1 MAVFVDKLLIALGI
15 DPRGAEQGLDRV
27 NNSVDRTDAKLDEL
41 KHKAGDVA
49 RSIAMQI
56 AGPLLAAFS
65 VGKMVQGYISD
76 VAEVAE
82 QTGAYNKKLEEE
94 RLKKAQLQRVTKED
108 VELYKRGRE
117 AFVKFQ
123 IAMSDFS
130 AKLMRTLMP
139 FVKDLLDKL
148 NRFTDWISHNSN
160 NIIRFLTILA
170 STITLALIP
179 AVAKFTAALLKNPL
193 AWVAGLVLALALA
206 IDDLVVYL
214 KGGRSEFDA
223 FWKWLGFTKGDT
235 ETLTKAVNWLKTS
248 GVELLKTIGKL
259 TAAFV
264 GMRAVWGVISMV
276 RKAWNALS
284 LSVLANP
291 VVLAIGL
298 LVTAAWMLYKN
309 WDDVCEGAKAL
320 WEDLTSLFMSW
331 CRSMADGIEALG
343 ESVASFF
350 TSWGRGIADG
360 FAALADDI
368 GSALSGIWQGVKDGA
383 SALAEDGGSALA
395 GAWQGMKEGAAAVG
409 ETVGNAFTAAG
420 RFIARTWEGV
430 KEGAAAVC
438 ASVGGFFSGM
448 WRGISNGAADAG
460 DAISRWLSAA
470 GNTVKRGWQNISEG
484 AAAVG
489 ATIADAFAT
498 AVSAISD
505 SMAWA
510 GEKIDE
516 GLTAIGDFASDT
528 WQGIKDGASAL
539 AEDAGSAFGAM
550 GAAVAPAL
558 GWIADKASGVWQS
571 VSDGAVSAGNAML
584 SAFDSAKSGI
594 GGVWQDIKDGA
605 SALVDGIEN
614 AFSGLTEWFSSLWD
628 RVAGAFTSALD
639 AVSGVWQGMKD
650 GASALVD
657 DIENVFS
664 GLTGWFSSLWDK
676 ITGIFDRAI
685 GGIKSGI
692 MSVTDALGITDSKRD
707 EQAAPTPADPEFE
720 RQKQAIIA
728 RRKKREQA
736 QAVQTDNV
744 PVVRT
749 EKAAAGKPESREPAQ
764 PVRTGVSAP
773 AVKTEKIT
781 EKRTEVRERIVPL
794 VLRAHQAGQQVQ
806 QILAGAGRAQGV
818 KTPAVN
824 SGAVSNV
831 RNSTQK
837 STINN
842 DNRRQEVNITVNGN
856 ADTKTVGQIK
866 DGVTGVFAQGAA
878 SPVMG

>member
-15 DPRGAEQGLDRV
+15 DPKGAEQGLDRV
-27 NNSVDRTDAKLDEL
+27 NHSVDRTDAKLDEL
-41 KHKAGDVA
+41 KHKSADVA

-108 VELYKRGRE
+108 IELYKRGRE

-139 FVKDLLDKL
+139 FIKDLLDKL
-148 NRFTDWISHNSN
+148 NRFSNWISHNSN

-193 AWVAGLVLALALA
+193 TWVALLVVALALA
-206 IDDLVVYL
+206 IDDLIVYL

-223 FWKWLGFTKGDT
+223 FWKWLGFAKGDT
-235 ETLTKAVNWLKTS
+235 ETLTKAINWLKTS
-248 GVELLKTIGKL
+248 GVDLLKTIGKL

-309 WDDVCEGAKAL
+309 WDDVCEGAKSL

-350 TSWGRGIADG
+350 TSWGSGIADG

-368 GSALSGIWQGVKDGA
+368 SSALSGIWQGVKDGA
-383 SALAEDGGSALA
+383 SALAEDAGSALA
-395 GAWQGMKEGAAAVG
+395 DTWREMKEGAAAVG
-409 ETVGNAFTAAG
+409 ETVDNAFTAAG

-438 ASVGGFFSGM
+438 ESVGGFFSGM

-460 DAISRWLSAA
+460 DAIGRWLSAA
-470 GNTVKRGWQNISEG
+470 GNTIKKGWQNISEG
-484 AAAVG
+484 AAAAGETISDVFDSAGELIAGTWEGVKDG
-489 ATIADAFAT
+489 AFSLADDIGSALGSAWQ
-498 AVSAISD
+498 AVSEGASG
-505 SMAWA
+505 A
-510 GEKIDE
+510 GS
-516 GLTAIGDFASDT
+516 AIGSALDSAAALASSA

-539 AEDAGSAFGAM
+539 GSDIGSAFG
-550 GAAVAPAL
+550 
-558 GWIADKASGVWQS
+558 
-571 VSDGAVSAGNAML
+571 
-584 SAFDSAKSGI
+584 
-594 GGVWQDIKDGA
+594 
-605 SALVDGIEN
+605 
-614 AFSGLTEWFSSLWD
+614 
-628 RVAGAFTSALD
+628 SALD
-639 AVSGVWQGMKD
+639 AAGRVWQGIKD

-676 ITGIFDRAI
+676 ITGIFDQAI

-728 RRKKREQA
+728 RRKKREQT
-736 QAVQTDNV
+736 QAVQADNV
-744 PVVRT
+744 PAVKT
-749 EKAAAGKPESREPAQ
+749 GGAAERKPESREPAL

-806 QILAGAGRAQGV
+806 QILAGAGRAQTV
-818 KTPAVN
+818 KAAPVN
-824 SGAVSNV
+824 TSNV
-831 RNSTQK
+831 SSFRNSTV
-837 STINN
+837 SNTRN
-842 DNRRQEVNITVNGN
+842 DNRRQEVNITINGN

>member
-108 VELYKRGRE
+108 IELYKRGRE

-179 AVAKFTAALLKNPL
+179 AVVKFTAALLKNPL
-193 AWVAGLVLALALA
+193 VWVAGLVLALALA

-214 KGGRSEFDA
+214 KGGRSEFDV
-223 FWKWLGFTKGDT
+223 FWKWLGLTKGDT
-235 ETLTKAVNWLKTS
+235 ETLTKAINWLKTS
-248 GVELLKTIGKL
+248 GVDLLKTIGKV

-264 GMRAVWGVISMV
+264 AMRAVASVLMTV
-276 RKAWNALS
+276 QKAWNALS
-284 LSVLANP
+284 LSILANP
-291 VVLAIGL
+291 IVLAISL
-298 LVTAAWMLYKN
+298 LIAAGWMLYKN
-309 WDDVCEGAKAL
+309 WDGVCE
-320 WEDLTSLFMSW
+320 
-331 CRSMADGIEALG
+331 GIEALL
-343 ESVASFF
+343 ETLTNAWQKAVDW
-350 TSWGRGIADG
+350 TADL
-360 FAALADDI
+360 FQSID
-368 GSALSGIWQGVKDGA
+368 DGA
-383 SALAEDGGSALA
+383 HAL
-395 GAWQGMKEGAAAVG
+395 V
-409 ETVGNAFTAAG
+409 
-420 RFIARTWEGV
+420 
-430 KEGAAAVC
+430 
-438 ASVGGFFSGM
+438 
-448 WRGISNGAADAG
+448 ADAG
-460 DAISRWLSAA
+460 DAWDGLVNRVSHVFGLIANILSAFQAVASEKMAAA
-470 GNTVKRGWQNISEG
+470 GN
-484 AAAVG
+484 
-489 ATIADAFAT
+489 
-498 AVSAISD
+498 
-505 SMAWA
+505 
-510 GEKIDE
+510 
-516 GLTAIGDFASDT
+516 AIG
-528 WQGIKDGASAL
+528 
-539 AEDAGSAFGAM
+539 
-550 GAAVAPAL
+550 
-558 GWIADKASGVWQS
+558 
-571 VSDGAVSAGNAML
+571 
-584 SAFDSAKSGI
+584 
-594 GGVWQDIKDGA
+594 
-605 SALVDGIEN
+605 
-614 AFSGLTEWFSSLWD
+614 
-628 RVAGAFTSALD
+628 GAFTSALN
-639 AVSGVWQGMKD
+639 AVNGVWQGMKD

-664 GLTGWFSSLWDK
+664 GLTGWFSSLWGK

-692 MSVTDALGITDSKRD
+692 MSVTDALGITDSKR
-707 EQAAPTPADPEFE
+707 EEREELAEHTPADPEFE
-720 RQKQAIIA
+720 RQKAAIIEM
-728 RRKKREQA
+728 RRSKTGSYDTDDYLMQHPAHRPGERHVTKGTLKTSDKVKALQEQMTA
-736 QAVQTDNV
+736 YSLGVQ
-744 PVVRT
+744 
-749 EKAAAGKPESREPAQ
+749 KAA
-764 PVRTGVSAP
+764 
-773 AVKTEKIT
+773 
-781 EKRTEVRERIVPL
+781 
-794 VLRAHQAGQQVQ
+794 
-806 QILAGAGRAQGV
+806 GV
-818 KTPAVN
+818 KAAPVN
-824 SGAVSNV
+824 SGSVSNV
-831 RNSTQK
+831 RNTTQK

>member
-41 KHKAGDVA
+41 KHKAGGVA

-108 VELYKRGRE
+108 IELYKRGRE

-148 NRFTDWISHNSN
+148 NQFTDWISHNSN

-193 AWVAGLVLALALA
+193 AWVALLVVALAFA
-206 IDDLVVYL
+206 IDDLIVYL

-259 TAAFV
+259 TAAFI

-298 LVTAAWMLYKN
+298 LVAAAWMLYKN
-309 WDDVCEGAKAL
+309 WDEVCEGAQAL

-360 FAALADDI
+360 FAALVDDI
-368 GSALSGIWQGVKDGA
+368 GSALSGIWRGVKDGA
-383 SALAEDGGSALA
+383 SALAEDAGSALA
-395 GAWQGMKEGAAAVG
+395 GTWQGMKEGAAAVG

-438 ASVGGFFSGM
+438 ESVGGFFSGT
-448 WRGISNGAADAG
+448 WRGISDGAAYAG
-460 DAISRWLSAA
+460 DAIGRWLSAA
-470 GNTVKRGWQNISEG
+470 GNAVKRGWQNISEG

-489 ATIADAFAT
+489 ETISDVFDSAGELIAGTWEGVKDGAFSLADDIGYALGSVWQ
-498 AVSAISD
+498 AVSEGASG
-505 SMAWA
+505 A
-510 GEKIDE
+510 GS
-516 GLTAIGDFASDT
+516 AIGSVLDSAAALASSA
-528 WQGIKDGASAL
+528 WQGIKDGAFAL
-539 AEDAGSAFGAM
+539 GSDIGSAFG
-550 GAAVAPAL
+550 
-558 GWIADKASGVWQS
+558 
-571 VSDGAVSAGNAML
+571 
-584 SAFDSAKSGI
+584 
-594 GGVWQDIKDGA
+594 
-605 SALVDGIEN
+605 
-614 AFSGLTEWFSSLWD
+614 
-628 RVAGAFTSALD
+628 SALD
-639 AVSGVWQGMKD
+639 AVSGVWQGIKD

-692 MSVTDALGITDSKRD
+692 MSVTDALGITDSKR
-707 EQAAPTPADPEFE
+707 EEREKLAERTPTDPEFE

-728 RRKKREQA
+728 RRKKREQT
-736 QAVQTDNV
+736 QAVQADNV
-744 PVVRT
+744 PAVKT
-749 EKAAAGKPESREPAQ
+749 GGAAERKPESREPAL
-764 PVRTGVSAP
+764 PVRTDVSAP

-794 VLRAHQAGQQVQ
+794 ILRAHQAGQQVQ

-831 RNSTQK
+831 RNSTQR

>member
-15 DPRGAEQGLDRV
+15 DPKGAEQGLDRV
-27 NNSVDRTDAKLDEL
+27 NTSVDRTDAKLDEL

-108 VELYKRGRE
+108 IELYKRGRE

-148 NRFTDWISHNSN
+148 NQFTDWISHNSN

-193 AWVAGLVLALALA
+193 TWVALLVVALALA
-206 IDDLVVYL
+206 IDDLIVYL

-223 FWKWLGFTKGDT
+223 FWKWLGLTKGDT
-235 ETLTKAVNWLKTS
+235 ETLTKAINWLKTS
-248 GVELLKTIGKL
+248 GVDLLKTIGKL

-383 SALAEDGGSALA
+383 SALAEDAGSALA

-438 ASVGGFFSGM
+438 ESVGGFFSGM

-460 DAISRWLSAA
+460 DAIGRWLSAA

-484 AAAVG
+484 AAAAGETISDVFDSAGELIAGTWEGVKDG
-489 ATIADAFAT
+489 ALSLADDIGSALGSAWQ
-498 AVSAISD
+498 AVSEGASG
-505 SMAWA
+505 A
-510 GEKIDE
+510 GS
-516 GLTAIGDFASDT
+516 AIGSALDSAAALASSA

-539 AEDAGSAFGAM
+539 GSDIGSAFG
-550 GAAVAPAL
+550 
-558 GWIADKASGVWQS
+558 
-571 VSDGAVSAGNAML
+571 
-584 SAFDSAKSGI
+584 
-594 GGVWQDIKDGA
+594 
-605 SALVDGIEN
+605 
-614 AFSGLTEWFSSLWD
+614 
-628 RVAGAFTSALD
+628 SALD
-639 AVSGVWQGMKD
+639 AAGRVWQGIKD

-676 ITGIFDRAI
+676 ITGIFDQAI

-728 RRKKREQA
+728 RRKKREQT
-736 QAVQTDNV
+736 QAVQADNV
-744 PVVRT
+744 PAVKT
-749 EKAAAGKPESREPAQ
+749 GGAAERKPESREPAL

>member
-108 VELYKRGRE
+108 IELYKRGRE

-139 FVKDLLDKL
+139 FIKDLLDKL
-148 NRFTDWISHNSN
+148 NRFSNWISHNSN

-179 AVAKFTAALLKNPL
+179 AVAKFTATLLKNPL
-193 AWVAGLVLALALA
+193 TWVALLVVALALA
-206 IDDLVVYL
+206 IDDLIVYL

-223 FWKWLGFTKGDT
+223 FWKWLGLTKGDT
-235 ETLTKAVNWLKTS
+235 ETLTKAINWLKTS
-248 GVELLKTIGKL
+248 GVDLLKTIGKL

-309 WDDVCEGAKAL
+309 WDEVCEGAQAL

-343 ESVASFF
+343 ESVTSFF
-350 TSWGRGIADG
+350 TSWGGGIADG
-360 FAALADDI
+360 FVALADDI

-383 SALAEDGGSALA
+383 SALAEDAGSALT
-395 GAWQGMKEGAAAVG
+395 GTWRGMKEGAAAVG

-420 RFIARTWEGV
+420 RFIARTWGGV
-430 KEGAAAVC
+430 KDGAFSLADDIGSVLGSAWQAV
-438 ASVGGFFSGM
+438 
-448 WRGISNGAADAG
+448 
-460 DAISRWLSAA
+460 
-470 GNTVKRGWQNISEG
+470 SEG
-484 AAAVG
+484 ASG
-489 ATIADAFAT
+489 
-498 AVSAISD
+498 
-505 SMAWA
+505 
-510 GEKIDE
+510 
-516 GLTAIGDFASDT
+516 
-528 WQGIKDGASAL
+528 
-539 AEDAGSAFGAM
+539 AGSA
-550 GAAVAPAL
+550 
-558 GWIADKASGVWQS
+558 
-571 VSDGAVSAGNAML
+571 
-584 SAFDSAKSGI
+584 I
-594 GGVWQDIKDGA
+594 G
-605 SALVDGIEN
+605 
-614 AFSGLTEWFSSLWD
+614 
-628 RVAGAFTSALD
+628 SALD
-639 AVSGVWQGMKD
+639 SAAALASSAWQGMKD
-650 GASALVD
+650 GASALSSDISSAFGSALDTVSRVWQGMKDGAGALVD
-657 DIENVFS
+657 NIEGVFS
-664 GLTGWFSSLWDK
+664 GLVSWFSNLWSK

-692 MSVTDALGITDSKRD
+692 MSVTDALGITDSKR
-707 EQAAPTPADPEFE
+707 EEREELAERTPTDPGFE

-728 RRKKREQA
+728 RRKKREQT
-736 QAVQTDNV
+736 QAVQAGNV
-744 PVVRT
+744 PTVKT
-749 EKAAAGKPESREPAQ
+749 GGAAERKPEPREPAL
-764 PVRTGVSAP
+764 PARTGVSAP

>member
-41 KHKAGDVA
+41 KHKASDVA

-108 VELYKRGRE
+108 IELYKRGRE

-139 FVKDLLDKL
+139 FIKDLLDKL
-148 NRFTDWISHNSN
+148 NRFSNWISHNSN

-193 AWVAGLVLALALA
+193 VWVAGLVLALALA

-214 KGGRSEFDA
+214 QGGRSEFDA

-320 WEDLTSLFMSW
+320 WEDFTSLFMSW

-350 TSWGRGIADG
+350 TSWGRSIADG

-368 GSALSGIWQGVKDGA
+368 SSALSGIWQGVKDGA
-383 SALAEDGGSALA
+383 SALAEDAGSALA

-438 ASVGGFFSGM
+438 ESVGGFFSGM
-448 WRGISNGAADAG
+448 WRGISNGTADAG

-484 AAAVG
+484 AAAAGETISDVFDSAGELIAGTWEGVKDG
-489 ATIADAFAT
+489 ALSLADDIGSALGSAWQ
-498 AVSAISD
+498 AVSEGASG
-505 SMAWA
+505 A
-510 GEKIDE
+510 GS
-516 GLTAIGDFASDT
+516 AIGSALDSAAALASSA

-539 AEDAGSAFGAM
+539 GSDIGSAFG
-550 GAAVAPAL
+550 
-558 GWIADKASGVWQS
+558 
-571 VSDGAVSAGNAML
+571 
-584 SAFDSAKSGI
+584 
-594 GGVWQDIKDGA
+594 
-605 SALVDGIEN
+605 
-614 AFSGLTEWFSSLWD
+614 
-628 RVAGAFTSALD
+628 SALD
-639 AVSGVWQGMKD
+639 AAGRVWQGMKD

-657 DIENVFS
+657 AIENVFS

-676 ITGIFDRAI
+676 ITGIFDQAI

-707 EQAAPTPADPEFE
+707 EQADPTPADPEFE

-728 RRKKREQA
+728 RRKKREQT
-736 QAVQTDNV
+736 QAVQAVQADNV
-744 PVVRT
+744 PAVRT

-866 DGVTGVFAQGAA
+866 DDVTGVFAQGAA

>member
-15 DPRGAEQGLDRV
+15 DPKGAEQGLDRV

-108 VELYKRGRE
+108 IELYKRGRE

-148 NRFTDWISHNSN
+148 NQFTDWISHNSN

-193 AWVAGLVLALALA
+193 TWVALLVVALALA
-206 IDDLVVYL
+206 IDDLIVYL

-223 FWKWLGFTKGDT
+223 FWKWLGLTKGDT
-235 ETLTKAVNWLKTS
+235 ETLTKAINWLKTS
-248 GVELLKTIGKL
+248 GVDLLKTIGKL

-368 GSALSGIWQGVKDGA
+368 SSALSGIWQGVKDGA
-383 SALAEDGGSALA
+383 SALAEDAGSALA

-438 ASVGGFFSGM
+438 ESVEGFFSGM

-484 AAAVG
+484 AAAAGETISDVFDSAGELIAGTWEGVKDG
-489 ATIADAFAT
+489 AFSLADDIGSALGSAWQ
-498 AVSAISD
+498 AVSEGASG
-505 SMAWA
+505 A
-510 GEKIDE
+510 GS
-516 GLTAIGDFASDT
+516 AIGSALDSAAALASSA

-539 AEDAGSAFGAM
+539 GSDIGSAFG
-550 GAAVAPAL
+550 
-558 GWIADKASGVWQS
+558 
-571 VSDGAVSAGNAML
+571 
-584 SAFDSAKSGI
+584 
-594 GGVWQDIKDGA
+594 
-605 SALVDGIEN
+605 
-614 AFSGLTEWFSSLWD
+614 
-628 RVAGAFTSALD
+628 SALD
-639 AVSGVWQGMKD
+639 AAGRVWQGIKD

-676 ITGIFDRAI
+676 ITGIFDQAI

-728 RRKKREQA
+728 RRKKREQT
-736 QAVQTDNV
+736 QAVQADNV
-744 PVVRT
+744 PAVKT
-749 EKAAAGKPESREPAQ
+749 GGAAERKPESREPAL

-806 QILAGAGRAQGV
+806 QILAGAERAQGV